1 MRPLLSLLSPG
12 GSDGR
17 LSVLIFHRVLAQ
29 PDPLFPGEVDVARF
43 DDICAWLADWF
54 AVLPLDDAVRR
65 WRNGELPRRA
75 AAITFDDG
83 YADNHDLALPILQ
96 RHGLAATFFIA
107 TAYLDGGIMWNDQ
120 VIDALRHTRRPRM
133 DLSDVDGLQGL
144 VVELD
149 SVAARRTAIGRVLQ
163 AIKYMAV
170 DQRSAAV
177 ERICRLAGAATPRGE
192 MMSSSQI
199 LALHRAG
206 MQIGAHTVTHP
217 ILAGLDATAARAE
230 MLQGR
235 QQLEFLLQDR
245 IGLFAYPN
253 GRPGVDYSAETSAL
267 ARDVGFDAALTTA
280 WGASG
285 CATDPFQMPRFTP
298 WDRSG
303 LGFGMRLAKN
313 LWQSR

>member
-1 MRPLLSLLSPG
+1 MRSLLSLLSPG
-12 GSDGR
+12 GSAGR

-29 PDPLFPGEVDVARF
+29 PDPLFPDEVDVARF
-43 DDICAWLADWF
+43 DDVCAWLADWF
-54 AVLPLDDAVRR
+54 TVLPLDDAVRR
-65 WRNGELPRRA
+65 WRDGELPRRA

-96 RHGLAATFFIA
+96 RHGLTATFFIA

-120 VIDALRHTRRPRM
+120 VIDALRHTGGPRL
-133 DLSDVDGLQGL
+133 DLGDIDGLQGL
-144 VVELD
+144 VFELD
-149 SVAARRTAIGRVLQ
+149 SVAARRSAIGRVLQ

-177 ERICRLAGAATPRGE
+177 GRVCRLAGAATPRGQ

-199 LALHRAG
+199 RALHRAG
-206 MQIGAHTVTHP
+206 MQIGAHTVNHP
-217 ILAGLDATAARAE
+217 ILAGLDAAAARAE

-235 QQLEFLLQDR
+235 QQLESLLQDR

-253 GRPGVDYSAETSAL
+253 GRPGVDYSDETAAL
-267 ARDVGFDAALTTA
+267 ARDLGFDDALTTA

-285 CATDPFQMPRFTP
+285 GATDPFQMPRFTP
-298 WDRSG
+298 WDRSRW
-303 LGFGMRLAKN
+303 GFGMRLAKN

>member
-1 MRPLLSLLSPG
+1 MRSLLSLLSPG
-12 GSDGR
+12 GSAGR

-29 PDPLFPGEVDVARF
+29 PDPLFPDEVDVARF
-43 DDICAWLADWF
+43 DDVCAWLADWF
-54 AVLPLDDAVRR
+54 TVLPLDDAVRR
-65 WRNGELPRRA
+65 WRDGELPRRA

-96 RHGLAATFFIA
+96 RHGLTATFFIA

-120 VIDALRHTRRPRM
+120 VIDALRHTGGPRL
-133 DLSDVDGLQGL
+133 DLGDIDGLQGL
-144 VVELD
+144 VFELD
-149 SVAARRTAIGRVLQ
+149 SVAARRSAIGRVLQ

-177 ERICRLAGAATPRGE
+177 GRVCRLAGAATPRGQ

-199 LALHRAG
+199 RALHRAG
-206 MQIGAHTVTHP
+206 MQIGAHTVNHP
-217 ILAGLDATAARAE
+217 ILAGLDAAAARAE

-235 QQLEFLLQDR
+235 QQLESLLQDR

-253 GRPGVDYSAETSAL
+253 GRPGVDYSDETAAL
-267 ARDVGFDAALTTA
+267 ARDLGFDAALTTA

-285 CATDPFQMPRFTP
+285 GATDPFQMPRFTP
-298 WDRSG
+298 WDRSRW
-303 LGFGMRLAKN
+303 GFGMRLAKN